1 MKKFD
6 LYIENTSH
14 TKRLRMLHLLNLAC
28 IKHTG
33 QPLPSSAT
41 GANRWRYLTEDC
53 YDLDDNGEV
62 IPKVKKLAILRGVPD
77 IRPCVIHDDPDLAI
91 CRQLIVGELK
101 ERMDIHRGEGV
112 LRRAMGSMGLTI
124 NLMKHYRN
132 RYHQPTRPPIMDNP
146 MEVMKFLSTQTT
158 EGIKILAKIL
168 ISYWSSGEYN
178 LHYDYV
184 RFRRIRREMTTME
197 FMEWIKKRLLLD
209 RQRSFD
215 PAYELGAFRLTDNY
229 RNDKAVDIDTAC
241 KCLVKLSEFYT
252 NAKTNHYRRQTA
264 TIKAFFHTCK
274 ADRIYVG
281 IDKLP
286 EEISEENLKFY
297 KKFWDKKPEYNIR
310 LEQKLMGSKWSNFD
324 VKDAKNNSKILTGG
338 GDVRKTKFAVDSYY
352 ELCMIAI
359 GSSLDLNGAIWN
371 HYTANRWG
379 KFNQAGKDDWRLTT
393 RKKHSEKL
401 SSDEIL
407 RIFAPD
413 KKEEKK
419 IVMDKFVSSFSE

>member
-1 MKKFD
+1 
-6 LYIENTSH
+6 
-14 TKRLRMLHLLNLAC
+14 MLHLLNLAC

-91 CRQLIVGELK
+91 CRQLIVGELN
-101 ERMDIHRGEGV
+101 ERMNIHRGEGI

-124 NLMKHYRN
+124 WLMKHYRQLRLRTAN
-132 RYHQPTRPPIMDNP
+132 PPQPDLSDSP
-146 MEVMKFLSTQTT
+146 MEVMKFLSTHTCLTQT
-158 EGIKILAKIL
+158 LAKIL

-178 LHYDYV
+178 FHYDYV
-184 RFRRIRREMTTME
+184 RFRRICREMTPVE
-197 FMEWIKKRLLLD
+197 FIEWIKKRLLLD
-209 RQRSFD
+209 RSSSFD
-215 PAYELGAFRLTDNY
+215 PAYELGAFRLRDNY
-229 RNDKAVDIDTAC
+229 YNTNNTIDTDTAG
-241 KCLVKLSEFYT
+241 KCLVRLSEFYT
-252 NAKTNHYRRQTA
+252 NPNTNQNRRQTG

-281 IDKLP
+281 VDKLP
-286 EEISEENLKFY
+286 AEISEENLKFY
-297 KKFWDKKPEYNIR
+297 KKFWDRKPDEIKNT
-310 LEQKLMGSKWSNFD
+310 EVKLMANKWSKFD
-324 VKDAKNNSKILTGG
+324 VKDAKFNSKILTGSG
-338 GDVRKTKFAVDSYY
+338 SVRKTKFAVDSYY

-359 GSSLDLNGAIWN
+359 GSSLDLSGAIWC
-371 HYTANRWG
+371 HYTATRWG
-379 KFNQAGKDDWRLTT
+379 RFNQSGRPDWRLAT
-393 RKKHSEKL
+393 RKKYSEKL

-419 IVMDKFVSSFSE
+419 IVMDKFVASFSE

>member
-1 MKKFD
+1 
-6 LYIENTSH
+6 
-14 TKRLRMLHLLNLAC
+14 MLHLLNLAC

-41 GANRWRYLTEDC
+41 DANRWRYLTEDC

-77 IRPCVIHDDPDLAI
+77 IRPCVIHDDPDLAV
-91 CRQLIVGELK
+91 CRQLIVGELN
-101 ERMDIHRGEGV
+101 ERMNIHKGEGI

-124 NLMKHYRN
+124 NLMKHYRQL
-132 RYHQPTRPPIMDNP
+132 RLRTAPPPQPDLSDNP
-146 MEVMKFLSTQTT
+146 MEVMKFLSTQDPAV
-158 EGIKILAKIL
+158 GIKILAKIL

-178 LHYDYV
+178 FHYDYV
-184 RFRRIRREMTTME
+184 RFRRICREMTPVE
-197 FMEWIKKRLLLD
+197 FNEWMKKRLLLD
-209 RQRSFD
+209 RSRSFD
-215 PAYELGAFRLTDNY
+215 PMYELGAFRLTDNY
-229 RNDKAVDIDTAC
+229 RNDKAVDIDTAD

-252 NAKTNHYRRQTA
+252 NHNTNQNRRQTG

-274 ADRIYVG
+274 ADRIYIG

-297 KKFWDKKPEYNIR
+297 KKFWDRKPDDIKNTEF
-310 LEQKLMGSKWSNFD
+310 KLMASKWSNFD
-324 VKDAKNNSKILTGG
+324 VKDAKHNSKILTGG

-359 GSSLDLNGAIWN
+359 GSSLELSGAIWN
-371 HYTANRWG
+371 HYTSDRWT
-379 KFNQAGKDDWRLTT
+379 KFNQAGKSDWRLAT
-393 RKKHSEKL
+393 RKKYSEKL
-401 SSDEIL
+401 SSEEIL

-419 IVMDKFVSSFSE
+419 IVMDKFVASFVK

>member
-1 MKKFD
+1 M
-6 LYIENTSH
+6 LY
-14 TKRLRMLHLLNLAC
+14 LLNLAC

-77 IRPCVIHDDPDLAI
+77 IHPCVIHDDPDLAI

-101 ERMDIHRGEGV
+101 ERMNIHKGEGV
-112 LRRAMGSMGLTI
+112 LRRAMGSMGWTI
-124 NLMKHYRN
+124 TLMKHYRN
-132 RYHQPTRPPIMDNP
+132 QYHQPTRPPIMDNP
-146 MEVMKFLSTQTT
+146 MEVMKFISTQTADLT
-158 EGIKILAKIL
+158 QTLAKIL

-178 LHYDYV
+178 FHYDYV
-184 RFRRIRREMTTME
+184 RFRRICREMTTME
-197 FMEWIKKRLLLD
+197 FIEWFKKRLLLD

-215 PAYELGAFRLTDNY
+215 PAYELGAFRLRDNY
-229 RNDKAVDIDTAC
+229 YNTNNPIDTDTAG

-252 NAKTNHYRRQTA
+252 NPNTNQNRRQTA

-274 ADRIYVG
+274 ADRIYIG

-297 KKFWDKKPEYNIR
+297 KKFWDRKPDEIKNT
-310 LEQKLMGSKWSNFD
+310 EVKLMANKWSKFD
-324 VKDAKNNSKILTGG
+324 VKDAKFNSKILTGSG
-338 GDVRKTKFAVDSYY
+338 SVRKTKFAVDSYY

-359 GSSLDLNGAIWN
+359 GSSLDLSGAIWC
-371 HYTANRWG
+371 HYTATRWG
-379 KFNQAGKDDWRLTT
+379 KFNQAGKSDWRLAT
-393 RKKHSEKL
+393 RKKYSEKL

-419 IVMDKFVSSFSE
+419 IVMDKFVASFSE